1 MITELSTAYVC
12 LHIGFKLALPDGRLP
27 LTVAALKS
35 AVRVLP
41 MLCGIVLCLASVAVA
56 AAPVATTVGL
66 PGGHDAATR
75 TATFLPGRLQRLDHF
90 LLKST
95 DAQGYLGA
103 VSLVV
108 ADGGRVVQSGVY
120 GYRDLGR
127 TSPMREDSI
136 FRLYSMTKTVTTV
149 AVLMLMEEG
158 KLSLDDPVARYL
170 PGFSSLQVFAGG
182 SADMPRLR
190 PAENTLTLHHLLTH
204 TAGFAVAGNEE
215 ATRLLERAD
224 LHGSADLAEFSS
236 RLARLPLA
244 VEPGT
249 RFNYDGTQLEVL
261 ARVVEVVSGQAF
273 DAFVQQRI
281 LEPLQM
287 HDTGFSVPVAK
298 RDRIVDIT
306 VMGVDGKLALDQGRS
321 ALRPGEMLNPYPSGA
336 GGLYSTAPDFM
347 RFCRMLLEGG
357 SLDGVSI
364 LGRKTVEQMMV
375 NHLTFLDPPVT
386 QFSDAE
392 GFGLGGS
399 VLLDPARK
407 GRLGSVGQFGWSGAA
422 STYFSID
429 PKERMISILLLQ
441 HLPNGAGNDLPRIAT
456 PFYNLVYQALPQ

>member
-1 MITELSTAYVC
+1 MIAELSAAYVC
-12 LHIGFKLALPDGRLP
+12 LHVGFKLALPDGRWP
-27 LTVAALKS
+27 LSAAGLTS
-35 AVRVLP
+35 VVRLLP
-41 MLCGIVLCLASVAVA
+41 MSCGIVLCLASVAVA
-56 AAPVATTVGL
+56 AAPVSSAASSSSSGVEAV
-66 PGGHDAATR
+66 DARQVSAD
-75 TATFLPGRLQRLDHF
+75 RLQRLDDY
-90 LLKST
+90 LGKAT

-108 ADGGRVVQSGVY
+108 ADGKVIQSGVY
-120 GYRDLGR
+120 GHRNLGR

-136 FRLYSMTKTVTTV
+136 FRIYSMTKTVTTV

-170 PGFSSLQVFAGG
+170 PEFSKLQVFESGT
-182 SADMPRLR
+182 ADAPRLR
-190 PAENTLTLHHLLTH
+190 PAKHPLTLHQLLTH
-204 TAGFAVAGNEE
+204 TAGFAVAGGEE

-224 LHGSADLAEFSS
+224 LHGSRDLAEFSQ
-236 RLARLPLA
+236 RLSKVPLA
-244 VEPGT
+244 VEPGS

-281 LEPLQM
+281 LSPLKM
-287 HDTGFSVPVAK
+287 RDTGFSVPSDQ

-306 VMGVDGKLALDQGRS
+306 VMGANGKLALDDGPS
-321 ALRPGEMLNPYPSGA
+321 ALHPGAMLNPYPSGA

-357 SLDGVSI
+357 SLDGVTL

-429 PKERMISILLLQ
+429 PEERMISILMLQ
-441 HLPNGAGNDLPRIAT
+441 HLPNGAANDLPRIAT
-456 PFYNLVYQALPQ
+456 PFYNLVYQALVR

>member
-1 MITELSTAYVC
+1 MDDLSRGGACLQGSSGHASNCRGCLSSITRLKLLPQAVPLLLCFAMLGHVPVANAVSPSPAIHPAVASTDPPRLSTE
-12 LHIGFKLALPDGRLP
+12 
-27 LTVAALKS
+27 
-35 AVRVLP
+35 
-41 MLCGIVLCLASVAVA
+41 
-56 AAPVATTVGL
+56 
-66 PGGHDAATR
+66 
-75 TATFLPGRLQRLDHF
+75 RLQRLDGF
-90 LLKST
+90 LHQAT
-95 DAQGYLGA
+95 GPQGYLGG
-103 VSLVV
+103 VSLIVR
-108 ADGGRVVQSGVY
+108 DGAVVQSQAY
-120 GYRDLGR
+120 GSRDLAR
-127 TSPMREDSI
+127 SMPMQQDSI
-136 FRLYSMTKTVTTV
+136 FRVYSMTKTVTTV

-170 PGFSSLQVFAGG
+170 PEFSGLQVFKGG
-182 SADMPRLR
+182 TADAPRL
-190 PAENTLTLHHLLTH
+190 ESVKNSLTLHHLLTH
-204 TAGFAVAGNEE
+204 TAGFAVAGGEE
-215 ATRLLERAD
+215 ATRLLERAG
-224 LHGSADLAEFSS
+224 LHGSADLAGFSA

-249 RFNYDGTQLEVL
+249 RFNYDGTQMEVL
-261 ARVVEVVSGQAF
+261 ARVVEVVSGQDF
-273 DAFVQQRI
+273 EAFVQQR
-281 LEPLQM
+281 LLDPLKMQ
-287 HDTGFSVPVAK
+287 DTGFSVPMAK
-298 RDRIVDIT
+298 RGRIVDIT
-306 VMGVDGKLALDQGRS
+306 VMGADGRLVLDKGHS
-321 ALRPGEMLNPYPSGA
+321 ALHPGDRLNPYPSGA

-347 RFCRMLLEGG
+347 RFCRMLIEGG

-441 HLPNGAGNDLPRIAT
+441 HLPNGADNDLPRVAT